1 MTIIESDVVT
11 LSADR
16 SKVKAY
22 IINPHHLQN
31 LLPEG
36 KFSDWKSDSSSCSFR
51 IQNAYTI
58 GLELASAPED
68 EHVVYRSSAG
78 SPFSF
83 TLTAQLAEVN
93 GSTEAKLVCSA
104 EMNSFLEMIV
114 KTPLRNLF
122 NHMVSKMTTV
132 ST

>member
-1 MTIIESDVVT
+1 MTIIESDILT
-11 LSADR
+11 ISAER

-22 IINPHHLQN
+22 ILNPHHLQN

-36 KFSDWKSDSSSCSFR
+36 KFSDWKSDNSSCSFK

-83 TLTAQLAEVN
+83 TLTAQLAEIN
-93 GSTEAKLVCSA
+93 GRTEAKLVCSA

-114 KTPLRNLF
+114 KSPLRNLF
-122 NHMVSKMTTV
+122 NHMVNKMTTV
-132 ST
+132 TL